1 MGHKDQEA
9 CVRLCQ
15 AGRGAIVPEASSGVL
30 LGEGVAGL
38 LPVPKL
44 ISPTWGSLSDTEV
57 CVRS

>member
-1 MGHKDQEA
+1 M
-9 CVRLCQ
+9 CQ
-15 AGRGAIVPEASSGVL
+15 TMPGRKGAIVPEASSGVL